1 MMFLYGLE
9 CSTACALMVIV
20 MLVHLDHSTGS
31 HASHQKHVY
40 GTQVKISG

>member
-1 MMFLYGLE
+1 MMVLYGLE
-9 CSTACALMVIV
+9 CSTACAFMVIV
-20 MLVHLDHSTGS
+20 MLVRLDHYIGS